1 MFQCLTN
8 LSPIL
13 LLVSAVICFLNNRA
27 LANDGKFVTPAMP
40 ENLPKTWLTYHLA
53 HTGPANAFPGDS
65 NPAFSGTVAT
75 TCTTFTGTIP
85 VSYLQMFAVRTW
97 YTRLGIPICWV
108 PKRWHLLWSQRKPR
122 PRRGITP

>member
-53 HTGPANAFPGDS
+53 HTGPGNAFPGDS
-65 NPAFSGTVAT
+65 NPAFFWNGRYHLHYIYRNH
-75 TCTTFTGTIP
+75 TGF
-85 VSYLQMFAVRTW
+85 VFADV
-97 YTRLGIPICWV
+97 CSKDMV
-108 PKRWHLLWSQRKPR
+108 H
-122 PRRGITP
+122 